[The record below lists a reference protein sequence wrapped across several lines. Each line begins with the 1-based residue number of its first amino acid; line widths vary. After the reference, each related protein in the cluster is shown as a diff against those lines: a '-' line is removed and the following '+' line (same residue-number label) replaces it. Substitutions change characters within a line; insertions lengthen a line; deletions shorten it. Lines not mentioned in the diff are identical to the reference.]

1 MKMLAFAIISFGL
14 LSAVGCDDPKT
25 EPGERRRNAVENDVP
40 ATPDPDVPP
49 SSDAGPSDASR
60 ADNAPNKPANDADL
74 PTGVQ
79 EKPAD
84 ELPKTDSEGKEETK

>member
-1 MKMLAFAIISFGL
+1 MKLLAFAIISFGL

-40 ATPDPDVPP
+40 ATPDPGVPP
-49 SSDAGPSDASR
+49 SSDAGASEANR
-60 ADNAPNKPANDADL
+60 GDNAADQPVNNPDL

-84 ELPKTDSEGKEETK
+84 ELPKTETEGKEEAK